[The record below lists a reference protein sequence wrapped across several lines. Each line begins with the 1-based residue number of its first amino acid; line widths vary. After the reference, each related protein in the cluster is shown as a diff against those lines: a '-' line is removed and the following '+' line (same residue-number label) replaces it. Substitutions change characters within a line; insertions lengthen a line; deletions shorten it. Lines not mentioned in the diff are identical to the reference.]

1 MAHPRDKLAAIF
13 AALGDNAFWRQYV
26 STLQEARD
34 DAVRKL
40 LASDHPDEAMRG
52 EARAYENLLR
62 TINVNRMPT
71 T

>member
-13 AALGDNAFWRQYV
+13 AALEGNAYWRQYV

-40 LASDHPDEAMRG
+40 LLSDHPDEAMRG
-52 EARAYENLLR
+52 EARAYEKLLYTIISNR
-62 TINVNRMPT
+62 TPT
-71 T
+71 P